1 MTSQAKEKHTAEFKE
16 NAVKRA
22 NELSN
27 VAETAREL
35 GIKEN
40 TLYNWVYQ
48 YSRAAKPDKAVR
60 TDEHLYDELKQLRK
74 EVARLKEERDLLKN
88 RLPGNPA
95 PYAKKQF
102 ALTLA

>member
-1 MTSQAKEKHTAEFKE
+1 MTTQAKQKYTAEFKE

-22 NELSN
+22 NESSN

-48 YSRAAKPDKAVR
+48 YSRAASLIRQCEPMNIC
-60 TDEHLYDELKQLRK
+60 TMS
-74 EVARLKEERDLLKN
+74 
-88 RLPGNPA
+88 
-95 PYAKKQF
+95 
-102 ALTLA
+102 